1 MTDGAMWGEQSRRQ
15 SPESELED
23 RGRHAEVEEAP
34 LPPLPRPSGPSP
46 LTQDDELCVGLVVP
60 LEVLGRNHRAVI
72 YTTVPP
78 SRLVKGQVSI
88 CTRRR
93 V

>member
-1 MTDGAMWGEQSRRQ
+1 MWGEQSRRQ

-23 RGRHAEVEEAP
+23 RGRHAEVGEEAF
-34 LPPLPRPSGPSP
+34 LPSLPRPSGPSP

-60 LEVLGRNHRAVI
+60 LEVLGRDHRAVI
-72 YTTVPP
+72 HTTVPP